1 MVTQTLKRA
10 LLGQPIET
18 ERDHEERLIKTLALA
33 VFSSDAIS
41 SVAYATEEILLVLV
55 LAGSGA
61 LSLSLPVAM
70 AIVALLTILIASYRQ
85 VITAYPNG
93 GGAYVVA
100 SENFGHKAGLIA
112 GASLLIDYTLT
123 VAVSIAAAVANITSA
138 VPVLHDYRVIIGT
151 IFVLLITLANLR
163 GVKESGKLFAIP
175 TYSFITG
182 LFLMLGVGFVQFY
195 FGHPQVQSVQI
206 ARSSFE
212 PITIFLVLKA
222 FSSGCA
228 ALTGVEAVS
237 NGVTAFRAPEPRN
250 ARTTLL
256 WMALI
261 LGSIFLGITELAR
274 VYQIVPTLSET
285 VLSQLGRAIFGT
297 GPVYYFIQ
305 ATTALILVVAA
316 NTSFAGF
323 PRVSSLMAQ
332 DGFMPRQLMNKG
344 NKLAFSN
351 GIIMLAFFSI
361 VLLAIFGG
369 ETHRLIPL
377 YAIGVFTSFTLSQM
391 GMVKHWYHERGAGW
405 VNKAIINGLG
415 AVTTFVVL
423 LVIGSTKFLHGAW
436 IVVLIVPILILI
448 FMTIKRHYSSIAEQ
462 LSLCNLRPPKPIRNW
477 VIMCIG
483 GVHCGTLQALRYAK
497 MISGEN
503 DVNVIY
509 VNISSQAPVDVLN
522 KWEKYGFS
530 TPLEVV
536 KSPYRD
542 VIGPIIERIRQIHEE
557 YPDDFIT
564 IVVPEFICKKWWQ
577 HLLHNQTGF
586 ILKTRLMFWPNVII
600 TSVPYQLM

>member
-18 ERDHEERLIKTLALA
+18 ERDNEERLIKTVALA

-55 LAGSGA
+55 LAGAGA
-61 LSLSLPVAM
+61 LSLSLPVAV

-93 GGAYVVA
+93 GGAYFVA
-100 SENFGHKAGLIA
+100 SENLGHKAGLVT
-112 GASLLIDYTLT
+112 GASLLVDYTLT
-123 VAVSIAAAVANITSA
+123 VAVSIASAVANITSA
-138 VPVLHDYRVIIGT
+138 VPMLHDYRVPIG
-151 IFVLLITLANLR
+151 IAFVLLVMFANLR

-175 TYSFITG
+175 AYSFISV
-182 LFLMLGVGFVQFY
+182 LFIMLGFGFVQY
-195 FGHPQVQSVQI
+195 YVGHPQVDSTRI
-206 ARSSFE
+206 ASSTFE
-212 PITIFLVLKA
+212 PITIFLVLRA

-228 ALTGVEAVS
+228 ALTGVEAIS
-237 NGVTAFRAPEPRN
+237 DGVTAFRQPEAKN

-274 VYQIVPTLSET
+274 VYHLVPSHSET
-285 VLSQLGRAIFGT
+285 VLSQLGRTVFGT
-297 GPVYYFIQ
+297 GPIYYYIQ

-323 PRVSSLMAQ
+323 PRVSSFMAA
-332 DGFMPRQLMNKG
+332 DGFMPRQLMNRG

-351 GIIMLAFFSI
+351 GILTLAFFSI
-361 VLLAIFGG
+361 VLLVLFGG

-377 YAIGVFTSFTLSQM
+377 YAVGVFTSFTLSQM
-391 GMVKHWYHERGAGW
+391 GMVKHWYRERGPGW
-405 VNKAIINGLG
+405 INKAIINGLG
-415 AVTTFVVL
+415 TVTTFVVL

-436 IVVLIVPILILI
+436 IVVLIVPILIFI
-448 FMTIKRHYSSIAEQ
+448 FMAIKRHYNSIAEQ
-462 LSLCNLRPPKPIRNW
+462 LSLCNLRAPKPVRNW
-477 VIMCIG
+477 VIRCIG

-497 MISGEN
+497 MISGDN
-503 DVNVIY
+503 DVSVIY
-509 VNISSQAPVDVLN
+509 VNISSDPPTDLLN

-530 TPLEVV
+530 TPIEVV

-557 YPDDFIT
+557 NPDDFIT

-577 HLLHNQTGF
+577 RLLHNQTGF

-600 TSVPYQLM
+600 TSVPYQLT

>member
-18 ERDHEERLIKTLALA
+18 ERDNEERLIKTLALA

-55 LAGSGA
+55 VAGSGA
-61 LSLSLPVAM
+61 LALSLPVAV

-123 VAVSIAAAVANITSA
+123 VAVSIASAVANITSA
-138 VPVLHDYRVIIGT
+138 VPVLHDYRVPIG
-151 IFVLLITLANLR
+151 IAFVLLIMLANLR

-175 TYSFITG
+175 TYSFISG
-182 LFLMLGVGFVQFY
+182 LFLMLGSGFVQYF
-195 FGHPQVQSVQI
+195 FGHPHVES
-206 ARSSFE
+206 ARIVSSTLE
-212 PITIFLVLKA
+212 PITIILVLKA

-228 ALTGVEAVS
+228 ALTGVEAIS
-237 NGVTAFRAPEPRN
+237 NGVTAFRKPEAKN

-261 LGSIFLGITELAR
+261 LGSIFLGITELTH
-274 VYQIVPTLSET
+274 IFHLVPSHNET
-285 VLSQLGRAIFGT
+285 VLSQLGRTIFGT

-305 ATTALILVVAA
+305 AATALILIVAA

-323 PRVSSLMAQ
+323 PRVSSLMAA

-351 GIIMLAFFSI
+351 GILMLAFFSI
-361 VLLAIFGG
+361 VLLVIFGG

-377 YAIGVFTSFTLSQM
+377 YAIGVFTSFTLSQS
-391 GMVKHWYHERGAGW
+391 GMVKHWYRERGQGW

-415 AVTTFVVL
+415 TVTTFVVL
-423 LVIGSTKFLHGAW
+423 LVIGSTKFMHGAW
-436 IVVLIVPILILI
+436 IVVLIVPILITI
-448 FMTIKRHYSSIAEQ
+448 FMTIKRHYNSIAEQ

-503 DVNVIY
+503 DVNVMY
-509 VNISSQAPVDVLN
+509 VNINSTPPTDLLN

-530 TPLEVV
+530 TPIEVV

-542 VIGPIIERIRQIHEE
+542 VIGPIIQRIREIHEE
-557 YPDDFIT
+557 NPDDFIT

-577 HLLHNQTGF
+577 HLLHNQTAW

-600 TSVPYQLM
+600 TSVPYQLT